1 MFHPAAAVVKAGLV
15 QFPDCCG
22 DVRRTRAGPA
32 AAVEP
37 LGDEV
42 VVVEPPAAVVVV
54 VPALPPAVVG
64 VVEPAAPGAVVVVEA
79 PPESGVVALGGGSVP
94 VVLVASAALDV
105 PPPPVSPLI
114 AMPTIAATIMAVR
127 SCHVLHDRRS
137 LILSSPR

>member
-1 MFHPAAAVVKAGLV
+1 MFHPAAVVVNAGLV

-32 AAVEP
+32 AAVDP

-64 VVEPAAPGAVVVVEA
+64 VVEPAAPGAVVVVA
-79 PPESGVVALGGGSVP
+79 PPESGVLALGGGSVP
-94 VVLVASAALDV
+94 VVLEASAALDV

-114 AMPTIAATIMAVR
+114 AIPTMAATIMAVR
-127 SCHVLHDRRS
+127 SCHVRHDRRS
-137 LILSSPR
+137 LMLSSPR